1 MRNLRSILGLSVL
14 CALAVCA
21 FAAGNASAAQRAF
34 TCSSTAPTKTFS
46 DAHCN
51 TGGGSNFGH
60 VEIANGVATSITM
73 TNAKTAAGTSAAEP
87 WTLEATI
94 AGLEVAIECTGM
106 TGTGSLTNAAASVT
120 GTGVLDFTGCIV
132 ESPPGHG
139 CTISGGTIISQE
151 LRGTTVGQAAGKLKV
166 EPAVGT
172 LLANITI
179 DNCDIP
185 PLNNTF
191 SLTGSV
197 VADVSGATATTTTA
211 GVTAQNTLR
220 FGGVNAG
227 LKSATTI
234 NMSGGGEAI
243 TLT

>member
-1 MRNLRSILGLSVL
+1 MRNPRSIALSIL

-46 DAHCN
+46 DAHCI

-60 VEIANGVATSITM
+60 AEIANGTATSITM
-73 TNAKTAAGTSAAEP
+73 TNAKTASATTVAES
-87 WTLEATI
+87 WTLEAMPNGI
-94 AGLEVAIECTGM
+94 AVAIVCTTM

-120 GTGVLDFTGCIV
+120 GTGVLHLTGCTV

-139 CTISGGTIISQE
+139 CTISGGTVISQE
-151 LRGTTVGQAAGKLKV
+151 LKGTTVGQAAGKLKV
-166 EPAVGT
+166 EPSVGT

-185 PLNNTF
+185 PL
-191 SLTGSV
+191 
-197 VADVSGATATTTTA
+197 
-211 GVTAQNTLR
+211 
-220 FGGVNAG
+220 
-227 LKSATTI
+227 
-234 NMSGGGEAI
+234 
-243 TLT
+243 